1 MASYNSIG
9 VMSGTSL
16 DGIDMVEV
24 VFELQDGRWQ
34 FNIRQTDFLP
44 YTKEWQKILSQLM
57 NASALQYVK
66 TNNDYGMLTASAIN
80 SFMERYHIKTPDVI
94 GVHGHTIFHHP
105 AEAYTTQIG
114 NAAIIAAQTKCMVA
128 SDFRSMDVARG
139 GQGAPLVPIG
149 DQLLFGKYS
158 ACMNI
163 GGFANISFN
172 DLNHPK
178 AFDIGPANI
187 LMNPIAQ
194 KLGLPYDDK
203 GMLARQGCVD
213 TALLKVLDSL
223 AYYTKK
229 PPKSLGKEWV
239 DDVFM
244 PLIPPQIQ
252 GSDLLR
258 TLVEHISNKIA
269 MVLNTAQISS
279 VLLTGGGAY
288 NDFLIE
294 KIKEKTVVEVVI
306 PSNQIIEMKEA
317 VIFAFLGVLRLL
329 NQPNIISENTGA
341 KYPSI
346 SGALYNGQV

>member
-1 MASYNSIG
+1 MAVFHSIG

-24 VFELQDGRWQ
+24 VFELQNGKWQ
-34 FNIRQTDFLP
+34 FTIGHTDFLP
-44 YTKEWQKILSQLM
+44 YTEAWRHQLSQLM

-66 TNNDYGMLTASAIN
+66 TNNDYGLLTAGAIN
-80 SFMERYHIKTPDVI
+80 SFMERYHLSKPDVI

-114 NAAIIAAQTKCMVA
+114 NAAIIAAQTKCLVA

-149 DQLLFGKYS
+149 DQLLFADYS

-172 DLNHPK
+172 HSNHSK

-187 LMNPIAQ
+187 VMNPIAR
-194 KLGLPYDDK
+194 KLGFPYDDK
-203 GMLARQGCVD
+203 GMLARQGYVD
-213 TALLKVLDSL
+213 TKLLKALDSL
-223 AYYTKK
+223 DYYQQK

-239 DDVFM
+239 DNTFL
-244 PLIPPQIQ
+244 PLISKQIQ
-252 GSDLLR
+252 AKDVLR

-269 MVLNTAQISS
+269 QVLNAEQISS
-279 VLLTGGGAY
+279 VLLTGGGAF

-294 KIKEKTVVEVVI
+294 RVRAKTSVEIVI
-306 PSNQIIEMKEA
+306 PSDKMVEMKEA

-329 NQPNIISENTGA
+329 NRPNIISENTGA
-341 KYPSI
+341 AYPSI